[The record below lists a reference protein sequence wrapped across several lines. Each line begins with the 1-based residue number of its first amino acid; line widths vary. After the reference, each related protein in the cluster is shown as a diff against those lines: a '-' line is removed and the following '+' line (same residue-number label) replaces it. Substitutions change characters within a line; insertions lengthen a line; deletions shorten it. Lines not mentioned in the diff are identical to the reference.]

1 VIEHFVAVF
10 FQVLSNPQLLLLLVL
25 WFFVAR
31 FIGKLTVRLSWW
43 KIILGLLIFPAIFP
57 ELLSLSPALI
67 LIFFAGILS
76 NHTRLILDVFAWSQS
91 LGDMVY
97 AFRYR
102 SAFED
107 IRRREEEL
115 EARERAFR
123 AEQARRQHEQG
134 KESESQTRWREEAK
148 RERTKPTP
156 PGGGRG
162 EDSAANDSRGTGQ
175 QKTAKP
181 DAPKTA
187 PPPND
192 LRAQHLK
199 TLGLDPRKSYAKT
212 ELKTAFRKATMKAHP
227 DTGGSSEAM
236 RQVLAAYDW
245 LLKNS

>member
-25 WFFVAR
+25 WFFIAR
-31 FIGKLTVRLSWW
+31 FIGRLTVRLSWW

-148 RERTKPTP
+148 RERAKPPP

-162 EDSAANDSRGTGQ
+162 EDSRASQ

-181 DAPKTA
+181 ETPKTA

-192 LRAQHLK
+192 IRAQHLK